1 MHRRIT
7 HLLTLV
13 ALATLMGALCVR
25 AQESSGRTPAEGV
38 MVFFPFDDHSLPWRD
53 NLKVTMRQ
61 PVKYADNPVLRAGAP
76 GSVDDIGAI
85 LYGTVILERG
95 KLRMWYLAWPQPD
108 GRIAGD
114 AEFLKTYR
122 PIGYAESTDGIHWT
136 KPTLNLV
143 NFRGSR
149 ANNLVL
155 VEPASAAYSK
165 TSDFISVLLDESDP
179 DPARRYKMAYITED
193 APRRNAST
201 ATAVSPDGLRWRL
214 VNDSMISGGHFE
226 NTSLVRFQ
234 GLYYASGQNLEG
246 WQGNLMDGSPAG
258 RTMTVFFS
266 PDFRTWSPERAFA
279 FYRPAYQR
287 APITKGQEVHMGAGL
302 WNRGNV
308 ILGAYGRWYGETI
321 TGKPVRLGG
330 LKMDL
335 GLVVSNDAIHY
346 REPIRDYLLLS
357 RGGPSEWD
365 SEALLQGN
373 AFANMGDKTLIWYSH
388 WYTSLAYPLP
398 LLPAQAEHK
407 PQAIGLAT
415 LPRDRFGYF
424 SKLMPAPRT
433 DRRGVVLP
441 AAASV
446 LSQPFTPAPGFR
458 LYANA
463 EHVSPA
469 AALTIELTGVNGE
482 SLSGYTAQLSQEG
495 LQSPVV
501 WRSGAVLPSGRP
513 LRLRVT
519 WPLDADP
526 HLYALY
532 VEK

>member
-1 MHRRIT
+1 MHRRFMSMLA
-7 HLLTLV
+7 LLAPVTL
-13 ALATLMGALCVR
+13 LCAPSAR
-25 AQESSGRTPAEGV
+25 AQESSGRTPAGGV
-38 MVFFPFDDHSLPWRD
+38 MVFFPFDDHALPWRD
-53 NLKVTMRQ
+53 NLKVTMRK
-61 PVKYADNPVLRAGAP
+61 PVKHAANPVLPAGPP

-85 LYGTVILERG
+85 LYGTVIQEGG

-108 GRIAGD
+108 SRIPGD

-122 PIGYAESTDGIHWT
+122 PVGYAESTDGIHWT

-155 VEPASAAYSK
+155 VEPSSAAYSK

-201 ATAVSPDGLRWRL
+201 ATAVSADGLRWRL
-214 VNDSMISGGHFE
+214 VNDDMISGGHFE

-246 WQGNLMDGSPAG
+246 WNGNLMDGSPAG

-266 PDFRTWSPERAFA
+266 PDFRTWSRERAFA
-279 FYRPAYQR
+279 FHRPAYR
-287 APITKGQEVHMGAGL
+287 REPITKGQEVHMGAGL

-308 ILGAYGRWYGETI
+308 ILGVYGRWYGETI

-346 REPIRDYLLLS
+346 REPVRDFLFIE
-357 RGGPSEWD
+357 RGSPADWD

-373 AFANMGDKTLIWYSH
+373 AFANVGGQTLIWYSH

-398 LLPAQAEHK
+398 PLPAQAERK

-415 LPRDRFGYF
+415 LPRDRFGYL
-424 SKLMPAPRT
+424 SKLTPEPRT
-433 DRRGVVLP
+433 DRRGIVMP
-441 AAASV
+441 AEASV
-446 LSQPFTPAPGFR
+446 LSQPFTPSRGFR

-463 EHVSPA
+463 EHVSDSAP
-469 AALTIELTGVNGE
+469 LTLQLTGIDGQP
-482 SLSGYTAQLSQEG
+482 LPGYTAQLNREG
-495 LQSPVV
+495 LKTAIV
-501 WRSGAVLPSGRP
+501 WRSGAALPSGRP

-519 WPLDADP
+519 WPVQADP

-532 VEK
+532 VDR